1 MNETTLIVQTSVDLP
16 RSEGRSDRCFDGE
29 SDSMK
34 STQSTKVPF
43 NAPFAALEPPA
54 AISGYVNNSGYV
66 LSYYIMITSY
76 RYE

>member
-1 MNETTLIVQTSVDLP
+1 
-16 RSEGRSDRCFDGE
+16 
-29 SDSMK
+29 MK